1 MEKVCFDFLREGT
14 SVSHTRELIFSWNR
28 RNYALFGCR
37 ENRMRIHLFSSSKKP
52 PREIKDHLFIIPFT
66 HEIINIIA
74 DNCVF
79 LFSFYIQYSNPNFPN
94 VLYITLK
101 EKKKAEHFIEYCTFL
116 CHYKKTERLRA
127 CNHLPSNL
135 FLLAILDIYIIK
147 KRVKVIVL
155 L

>member
-1 MEKVCFDFLREGT
+1 MEKVCFDFLQEGT

-79 LFSFYIQYSNPNFPN
+79 LVSFYIQYSNPNFPN

-101 EKKKAEHFIEYCTFL
+101 EKKKLNISLNIALFYAITR
-116 CHYKKTERLRA
+116 KLRDWEIVII
-127 CNHLPSNL
+127 
-135 FLLAILDIYIIK
+135 FLLICSCSPY
-147 KRVKVIVL
+147 
-155 L
+155 